1 VPASQTRRKLPSIL
15 LIDDDAISREVMQL
29 TLEMQGMVV
38 ETAEDGAI
46 ALSWLGS
53 GVAHPDAI
61 LMDTQMPGL
70 SGVELIAALRKATAA
85 RIIAISGSEVSEAI
99 RNATDGFLL
108 KPVETDQLMA
118 LLESKPAEKVDI
130 QAAAGRSTSPGGM
143 SKPLTGRARRAASAA
158 ASAGPGGLIDP
169 VVLGKLKAMMPA
181 AAVLEI
187 YTAVA
192 ADLEKRL
199 PSLAEAIA
207 AGNAKEASGI
217 AHAIKGSCSM
227 VGLSGAAAAAS
238 RIETGNLAESRTKE
252 LLQLNAA
259 LSTLQGILCDGLP

>member
-1 VPASQTRRKLPSIL
+1 
-15 LIDDDAISREVMQL
+15 
-29 TLEMQGMVV
+29 MVV

-70 SGVELIAALRKATAA
+70 SGLELIAALRAVTKA
-85 RIIAISGSEVSEAI
+85 RIIAISGSQVGEAI
-99 RNATDGFLL
+99 REAADGFLL
-108 KPVETDQLMA
+108 KPVEVEQLMA
-118 LLESKPAEKVDI
+118 LIESEPAKTVDI
-130 QAAAGRSTSPGGM
+130 QAAAGRSTSPAGTP
-143 SKPLTGRARRAASAA
+143 KPLTGRARRAANAA
-158 ASAGPGGLIDP
+158 ASAGPKDLIDP

-199 PSLAEAIA
+199 PSLAAAIE

-227 VGLSGAAAAAS
+227 VGISGAADAAS